1 MYLFPHPL
9 QAPSIGRLRTP
20 QGINILSRPRP
31 GSCLWTSTTL
41 LQVPI
46 SYSCTSWRTAW
57 NAAHMVRSRDELIRH
72 RKKAALLGIEIQTVA
87 ADDDDSLLLAVDE
100 PVKAIDIN
108 LFGQQRTR
116 NDEELVLEELEDSVS
131 CRQLDPPRHQK

>member
-1 MYLFPHPL
+1 
-9 QAPSIGRLRTP
+9 
-20 QGINILSRPRP
+20 
-31 GSCLWTSTTL
+31 
-41 LQVPI
+41 
-46 SYSCTSWRTAW
+46 
-57 NAAHMVRSRDELIRH
+57 MVRSRDELIRH
-72 RKKAALLGIEIQTVA
+72 RKRAALLGIEIQTVA